1 MPLDAT
7 LAHSPPKPP
16 ISKFKASLVTRH
28 DSKTPA
34 PVTEANRPP
43 ASSRQSTSLRSATLG
58 TSVLP
63 PDALSKS
70 IKLGKLV
77 DGQLVAG
84 SHDEEEINREEQDE
98 EEIRKLLLKSM
109 EEYSGIAAQIMGPV
123 AKGSYWAKSETHDE
137 HASSRTPPPTEKAQT
152 KGRISRFKVNQV
164 QSRATPKA
172 EIPSSTIDFEP
183 SASTGICD
191 SVEAIS
197 APPTKIIS
205 NRQSPAISSTSHS
218 IVIDPP
224 SMPSSSTIIES
235 PSFRRSVSPSSSSVP
250 GPTIIP
256 TPSNQH
262 SNRQTPVMADIVKE
276 RSVEHDASVNNG
288 LEVRP
293 QRVSRF
299 KADRS
304 GG

>member
-43 ASSRQSTSLRSATLG
+43 SSSRQSTSLRSATLG

-123 AKGSYWAKSETHDE
+123 AKGSHWAKSETHDE
-137 HASSRTPPPTEKAQT
+137 HASSRTPPPTKKAQT
-152 KGRISRFKVNQV
+152 KGRDSRFKVNQV
-164 QSRATPKA
+164 QSRTTSKT
-172 EIPSSTIDFEP
+172 EIPSSAIDFEP
-183 SASTGICD
+183 SASTVIYG
-191 SVEAIS
+191 SVEAVS
-197 APPTKIIS
+197 APTKIIS
-205 NRQSPAISSTSHS
+205 NRQSPSISSTSHS

-235 PSFRRSVSPSSSSVP
+235 PSFRRSVSPSSSSVH

-256 TPSNQH
+256 IPSDQH

-276 RSVEHDASVNNG
+276 RSVKHDASVNNG